1 MKQKLESLLLQAVE
15 RLQSEGVLDNNLT
28 PQINIERSR
37 DSSHGDYATNLALIL
52 AKPAKSN
59 PRQLAEKIIALLP
72 DDASVSKV
80 VIAGPGFINFFIKGD
95 SQSQVVR
102 QIHDAGNQF
111 GLSQIGAGSKV
122 QVEFV
127 SANPTG
133 PLHVGHGRGA
143 AYGSAVADL
152 LSAVGFEVSKEYYV
166 NDAGRQMDILAT
178 SIWLRYLEECGEVI
192 VFPCNGYRGEYIRD
206 IAFNIHKKTGNEYR
220 RPAELLLE
228 DIPADESHGGDKE
241 KHIDALVD
249 RAKTLL
255 GPSLYHD
262 LFQGGLSVI
271 LDDIKED
278 LEEFGVSYQEWFSE
292 RQLIEDGSIQEAL
305 KRLDEG
311 GFLYEKEGAT
321 WFASS
326 QLGDDKDRVVVRA
339 NGQTTYFASDIA
351 YHMNK
356 LDRGFDQIINIWGSD
371 HHGYIP
377 RVRAAMT
384 ALGADD
390 SKLKVKLV
398 QFAILYRGKEKLPM
412 STRSGEFVTLRQL
425 RSEVGTDAARFFYV
439 MRKSEQ
445 HMNFDLKLARSKTN
459 ENPVYYVQYAHA
471 RVCSVMRQLDEKGW
485 ERDLVVGMENLDLL
499 VEEHE
504 TALLTSLSKYPETL
518 ERAALQYEPHLLI
531 QYLRDL
537 ATHFHTYYNAH
548 QFLVDDAALRNARL
562 NLIGATKQI
571 LFNGLNLLKINT
583 PESM

>member
-80 VIAGPGFINFFIKGD
+80 VIAGPGFINFFIQGD

-262 LFQGGLSVI
+262 LFQAGLSVI